1 MILSNEPKRLII
13 FLFYDSKGIVDDYIP
28 YMLKDIKKNVS
39 EIFVVANGKMNDA
52 GKEKLAGIADTIWE
66 RENKGFDVWG
76 YKESLEKIGW
86 DKLYT
91 YDEVIMMNYTIMG
104 PVDTFDEMFDTM
116 SKTDVD
122 FWGITKYH
130 MVPIDPFECIECGY
144 IHEHLQSHFIAVRK
158 PMLMS
163 NEYRQ
168 YWEEMPMIK
177 SYEESVAFH
186 ETRFTFTFEE
196 LGYKWVPYVDTTDIE
211 KFNYCPILKCPT
223 QLIVEK
229 RCPIFKRR
237 SFMHNYLDFINDT
250 VGEASYELMEYLK
263 NHTSYDTNMIWD
275 NLLRCDNMA
284 VIKDCLHLNY
294 TLSEKNDSA
303 VDVQR
308 LKDKVKVALI
318 FHAYFPDLIDSTYHY
333 VNSMPEWAD
342 IYITTDTHKKKE
354 LLEKKFRDH
363 KFHKLQVLLIENR
376 GRDVSALLVASKDF
390 VMDYDVVCFAHDK
403 KVAQIETGSVGAGFA
418 YHCLENTLG
427 TEQYVN
433 NVINLFY
440 DNPRLGLLTP
450 MPPYHSEYYPT
461 VGNEWRSNFEAT
473 KNLGERLGLQVSI
486 SEKFPPIAPLG
497 TMFWFRTQGM
507 KRLFDEDWEYRD
519 FPEEPNKV
527 EGTLL
532 HAIERI
538 YGFVEQDAGYYC
550 GWCASEKGAAI
561 NTTNLYY
568 MLSQYNR
575 VFEEEG
581 IMGTFDHTLNFV
593 KKRLRSYERL
603 QDAAES
609 LAETFP
615 DVFGTSVSSVNT
627 MRAYLD
633 DGRGFSE
640 RHSYPMALASKS
652 GEFKCVLRIPKDL
665 KSLQAIRF
673 DPGETRCV
681 RVSNLRVTYVFDDE
695 TRCQEKVLAFATNG
709 IQHNNAFTFFTD
721 DPQIIWT
728 YGEEKIPEKIL
739 LEGEFLK
746 ELSQKE
752 IIKMSN
758 GLVIKRNIIKHL
770 IKKIFTKL
778 RK

>member
-1 MILSNEPKRLII
+1 MILSNEPKRLVI

-39 EIFVVANGKMNDA
+39 EIFVVANGKMNNA

-104 PVDTFDEMFDTM
+104 PVDTFDEMFDVM

-122 FWGITKYH
+122 FWGITKFH
-130 MVPIDPFECIECGY
+130 MVPMDPFGCIECGY
-144 IHEHLQSHFIAVRK
+144 IHEHLQSHFIAIRK

-163 NEYRQ
+163 DEYRQ

-211 KFNYCPILKCPT
+211 KFSSNPIIKCPKK
-223 QLIVEK
+223 LIEEK
-229 RCPIFKRR
+229 KCPIFKRR
-237 SFMHNYLDFINDT
+237 SFMHIYEDFINDT

-263 NHTSYDTNMIWD
+263 NHTNYDVNMIWD
-275 NLLRCDNMA
+275 NLLRCNNMA

-303 VDVQR
+303 VDVQE
-308 LKDKVKVALI
+308 LKNRVKVALI
-318 FHAYFPDLIDSTYHY
+318 FHAYFSDLIDSTYHY
-333 VNSMPEWAD
+333 VNSMPEWTD
-342 IYITTDTHKKKE
+342 IYITTDTQEKKE
-354 LLEKKFRDH
+354 LLEKKFCNH

-390 VMDYDVVCFAHDK
+390 VMNYDLVCFAHDK
-403 KVAQIETGSVGAGFA
+403 KVTQIETGSVGASFA
-418 YHCLENTLG
+418 YHCLENVLG

-433 NVINLFY
+433 NVIKLFC

-450 MPPYHSEYYPT
+450 MPPYHGEYYPT
-461 VGNEWRSNFEAT
+461 IGYEWGENFEVT
-473 KNLGERLGLQVSI
+473 RLLAEKLDLDVDVSK
-486 SEKFPPIAPLG
+486 KFLPVTPLG
-497 TMFWFRTQGM
+497 TMFWFKTRGM
-507 KRLFDEDWEYRD
+507 KRLFDEDWEYKD
-519 FPEEPNKV
+519 FPKEPNKND
-527 EGTLL
+527 GTLL

-561 NTTNLYY
+561 NTTNMYY
-568 MLSQYNR
+568 MLSQYNKVFWQAKVIGTYAQTLDVVGKR
-575 VFEEEG
+575 VCAYE
-581 IMGTFDHTLNFV
+581 
-593 KKRLRSYERL
+593 KLR
-603 QDAAES
+603 DAAETLGRVVPDIFDSS
-609 LAETFP
+609 L
-615 DVFGTSVSSVNT
+615 SSTAT
-627 MRAYLD
+627 MRVYLD
-633 DGRGFSE
+633 DGKGFSE
-640 RHSYPMALASKS
+640 RHSYPVNLASKS
-652 GEFKCVLRIPKDL
+652 GEFKCVLRVPKDI
-665 KSLQAIRF
+665 KSLQAVRF
-673 DPGETRCV
+673 DPGEARCV
-681 RVSNLRVTYVFDDE
+681 RLSNLKVTYIFNDE
-695 TRCQEKVLAFATNG
+695 TKCQEKLAAFVSNG
-709 IQHNNAFTFFTD
+709 IQHKNAFTFLTD

-728 YGEEKIPEKIL
+728 YGKEKLPEKIL

-746 ELSQKE
+746 ELSQEE
-752 IIKMSN
+752 IINMSN
-758 GLVIKRNIIKHL
+758 GLVIKRNIFKRFV
-770 IKKIFTKL
+770 KKICTKL

>member
-1 MILSNEPKRLII
+1 MILSSDSKRLVI
-13 FLFYDSKGIVDDYIP
+13 FLFYDSEGIVDDYIP

-52 GKEKLAGIADTIWE
+52 GKEKLEGIADTIWE
-66 RENKGFDVWG
+66 RKNKGFDVWG

-91 YDEVIMMNYTIMG
+91 FDEVIMMNYTIMG
-104 PVDTFDEMFDTM
+104 PVDTFDEMFDDM
-116 SKTDVD
+116 SRTDVD

-130 MVPIDPFECIECGY
+130 MVPIDPFGCIECGY

-163 NEYRQ
+163 DAYRR
-168 YWEEMPMIK
+168 YWEEMPMIH

-196 LGYKWVPYVDTTDIE
+196 MGYKWVPYVDTTDIE

-250 VGEASYELMEYLK
+250 MGEASYELMEYLE

-275 NLLRCDNMA
+275 NLLRCNNMA

-294 TLSEKNDSA
+294 TLSEKNDSS
-303 VDVQR
+303 VDVKE
-308 LKDKVKVALI
+308 LKSKVKVALI
-318 FHAYFPDLIDSTYHY
+318 FHAYFPDLVDSTYHY

-342 IYITTDTHKKKE
+342 IYITTDTQEKKE
-354 LLEKKFRDH
+354 LLEKKFHNH
-363 KFHKLQVLLIENR
+363 KFRRLQVLLIENR
-376 GRDVSALLVASKDF
+376 GRDVSALLVGAKDF

-403 KVAQIETGSVGAGFA
+403 KVAQIETGSVGASFA

-440 DNPRLGLLTP
+440 NNPRLGLLTP
-450 MPPYHSEYYPT
+450 MPPYHGEYYPT
-461 VGNEWRSNFEAT
+461 IGNEWRSNFEAT
-473 KNLGERLGLQVSI
+473 RILGERLGLKVDI
-486 SEKFPPIAPLG
+486 SEKFSPIAPLG

-507 KRLFDEDWEYRD
+507 KRLFDEDWEYED

-550 GWCASEKGAAI
+550 GWCASEKGTAI
-561 NTTNLYY
+561 NTTNMYF
-568 MLSQYNR
+568 MLSQYNKI
-575 VFEEEG
+575 FEEADV
-581 IMGTFDHTLNFV
+581 MGTFDHTWNSV
-593 KKRLRSYERL
+593 AKRLGSYEKL
-603 QDAAES
+603 KNAAEV
-609 LAETFP
+609 LAESFP
-615 DVFGTSVSSVNT
+615 DIFGSSLSSVNT

-640 RHSYPMALASKS
+640 RLSYPMSLASKN
-652 GEFKCVLRIPKDL
+652 GKFKCVLRVPKEV
-665 KSLQAIRF
+665 KSLQAVRF
-673 DPGETRCV
+673 DPGEARCV
-681 RVSNLRVTYVFDDE
+681 KVSNLRVTYIFNDE
-695 TRCQEKVLAFATNG
+695 TSYMVRPEEFVTNG
-709 IQHNNAFTFFTD
+709 IHYDNNFMFLTD
-721 DPQIIWT
+721 DPQITWT
-728 YGEEKIPEKIL
+728 YDKDNVPERIL
-739 LEGEFLK
+739 LEGDFSK
-746 ELSQKE
+746 VISQEE
-752 IIKMSN
+752 IIEISN
-758 GLVIKRNIIKHL
+758 GLMKKRSFIMCFLSRIRNI
-770 IKKIFTKL
+770 L